1 MIVTGP
7 HIGGHE
13 VGEVRLASRRLLFG
27 PVVLPRLA
35 RCTHIE
41 LGVFL
46 VFYFLASATH
56 NLFPEACVSGR
67 AGVVLRVSAGGRWWA
82 GVICRRDSSEK

>member
-1 MIVTGP
+1 
-7 HIGGHE
+7 
-13 VGEVRLASRRLLFG
+13 VRLASRRLLFG

-56 NLFPEACVSGR
+56 SLFPEA
-67 AGVVLRVSAGGRWWA
+67 GGRWPCWA
-82 GVICRRDSSEK
+82 GLGWAGLG